1 MGRLGGAARLVWR
14 AAPPQLLGYLANTVL
29 AAGLP
34 VLLAWLLKGVL
45 DTLAGPGPHHDLA
58 WPAAAL
64 ALAGLVTALSPHAG
78 EYLGTELDRRVS
90 LHAQNELFTAVERFS
105 GLSRFEDPVFHDRLR
120 LAQRTTTS
128 PSRIVDAVCGVGR
141 GALTLIGFLGSLA
154 LISLPFTAVLLVAAV
169 PMLVV
174 ELRLARR
181 RAALQWTLGPTERWE
196 QFYSD
201 LLSNP
206 YAAKEVRLF
215 GLAGFLRGRM
225 NAEQRIANRALR
237 QLDRRE
243 FWVRALLSV
252 LSASLSAA
260 GLVWAIR
267 MAGRG
272 QVTVGDV
279 SMFVAAVAGVQ
290 VALNGLV
297 GSISSTGYELSMFGH
312 YMEVLHAE
320 SDLPSPE
327 RPLALPPL
335 RHGIELRDVWF
346 RYSDQH
352 PWVLRGVN
360 LFIPS
365 GRSTALVGHNGAGKS
380 TLVKLLCRFYDP
392 TRGAI
397 LWDGVDLREVPV
409 DELRERMSAVFQ
421 DFMNY
426 DFSAADNI
434 AVGDLGAVG
443 DQERLETAA
452 RWAGV
457 HGTLTALPAGYATL
471 LTRMFLSES
480 ERQEPGAGVMLSGGQ
495 WQRLALARAFL
506 RTDRDVMIL
515 DEPSAGLDAEAEHDV
530 HDRLRKLRDGA
541 TSLLIS
547 HRLGAVRDAD
557 LIAVLSDG
565 VVAELGDH
573 AELLGAGGLYARL
586 FTLQASGYQ
595 AEGSAFQV
603 QGET

>member
-1 MGRLGGAARLVWR
+1 MADALVRLSGAARLVHR
-14 AAPPQLLGYLANTVL
+14 AAPLHLLGYLANTVFG
-29 AAGLP
+29 AVLP
-34 VLLAWLLKGVL
+34 VLLAWLLKYLL
-45 DTLAGPGPHHDLA
+45 DELAGPGPYQDLVWLA
-58 WPAAAL
+58 VAL
-64 ALAGLVTALSPHAG
+64 GAVGLVGALSPHLG
-78 EYLGTELDRRVS
+78 EYLSTELDRRVS
-90 LHAQNELFTAVERFS
+90 LSAQNELFTAVERFT
-105 GLSRFEDPVFHDRLR
+105 GLSRFEEPTFHDRLR

-128 PSRIVDAVCGVGR
+128 PIRIVDAVCGVGR
-141 GALTLIGFLGSLA
+141 GVLTVAGFLGSLA
-154 LISLPFTAVLLVAAV
+154 VISLPFTAIMLLAAV

-181 RAALQWTLGPTERWE
+181 RAALQWRLGPTERWE

-201 LLSNP
+201 LLSNT

-225 NAEQRIANRALR
+225 NAEQQTANRALR
-237 QLDRRE
+237 QLDKRE
-243 FWVRALLSV
+243 FWLRAVLSALSALLS
-252 LSASLSAA
+252 A
-260 GLVWAIR
+260 GGLIWAITA
-267 MAGRG
+267 AGRG

-279 SMFVAAVAGVQ
+279 SMFVASIAGVQ
-290 VALNGLV
+290 LALNGLV
-297 GSISSTGYELSMFGH
+297 GAISNTSYELVMFGH
-312 YMEVLHAE
+312 YMTVLRAE
-320 SDLPSPE
+320 PDLPPPA
-327 RPLALPPL
+327 RPRVLPPL
-335 RHGIELRDVWF
+335 EHGIELRNVWF
-346 RYSDQH
+346 RYSDGH

-365 GRSTALVGHNGAGKS
+365 GGSMALVGHNGAGKS

-397 LWDGVDLREVPV
+397 LWDGIDLREVPV

-426 DFSAADNI
+426 DFSASDNI
-434 AVGDLGAVG
+434 AVGDLAAAD

-452 RWAGV
+452 KWAGV
-457 HGTLTALPAGYATL
+457 HETLTDLPAGYGTL

-480 ERQEPGAGVMLSGGQ
+480 EKHETGTGVMLSGGQ

-506 RTDRDVMIL
+506 RADRDLMIL

-530 HDRLRKLRDGA
+530 HTRLRQLRTGA

-565 VVAELGDH
+565 VVAELGRH
-573 AELLGAGGLYARL
+573 ADLLDANGLYARL

-595 AEGSAFQV
+595 L

>member
-1 MGRLGGAARLVWR
+1 MPRRLADALVRLGGAARLVRR
-14 AAPPQLLGYLANTVL
+14 AAPLHLLGYLANTVFS
-29 AAGLP
+29 AVLP
-34 VLLAWLLKGVL
+34 VVLAWLLKYVL
-45 DTLAGPGPHHDLA
+45 DELAGPGPHPDLVWLA
-58 WPAAAL
+58 VAL
-64 ALAGLVTALSPHAG
+64 GVVGLVGALSPHLG
-78 EYLGTELDRRVS
+78 EYLSTELDRRVS
-90 LHAQNELFTAVERFS
+90 LTAQNELFTAVERFT
-105 GLSRFEDPVFHDRLR
+105 GLSRFEEPTFHDQLR

-128 PSRIVDAVCGVGR
+128 PIRIVDAVCGVGR
-141 GALTLIGFLGSLA
+141 GVLTVAGFLGSLA
-154 LISLPFTAVLLVAAV
+154 VISLPFTAIMLLAAA

-181 RAALQWTLGPTERWE
+181 RAALQWTLGPIERWE

-201 LLSNP
+201 LLSNT

-225 NAEQRIANRALR
+225 NAEQRTANRALR

-243 FWVRALLSV
+243 FWLRSV
-252 LSASLSAA
+252 LSILSAVLSA
-260 GLVWAIR
+260 GGLIWAITA
-267 MAGRG
+267 AGRG

-279 SMFVAAVAGVQ
+279 SMFVAAIAGVQ
-290 VALNGLV
+290 LALNGLV
-297 GSISSTGYELSMFGH
+297 GAISNTSYELVMFGH
-312 YMEVLHAE
+312 YLTVLNADP
-320 SDLPSPE
+320 DLPPPAQP
-327 RPLALPPL
+327 RALPSL
-335 RHGIELRDVWF
+335 KHGIELRNVWF
-346 RYSDQH
+346 RYSDDH

-365 GRSTALVGHNGAGKS
+365 GGSMALVGHNGAGKS

-397 LWDGVDLREVPV
+397 LWDGVDLREVPI

-426 DFSAADNI
+426 DFSASDNI
-434 AVGDLGAVG
+434 AVGDLTA
-443 DQERLETAA
+443 DQERLVTAA
-452 RWAGV
+452 KWAGV
-457 HGTLTALPAGYATL
+457 HEILTALPAGYDTL

-480 ERQEPGAGVMLSGGQ
+480 EKQEPGTGVMLSGGQ

-506 RTDRDVMIL
+506 RADRDLMIL

-530 HDRLRKLRDGA
+530 HTRLRQLRAGA

-565 VVAELGDH
+565 VVAELGTH
-573 AELLGAGGLYARL
+573 AELLDANGLYARL

-595 AEGSAFQV
+595 L